1 MSCGRSAVP
10 YLVLNVR
17 CLGAP
22 GHAAPLLGR
31 EDVRDEGILAPVETA
46 EGAAQAKQDGH
57 RRGAEREAVVLGEG
71 PLLTLAL
78 LHHAHQGL
86 Q

>member
-1 MSCGRSAVP
+1 M
-10 YLVLNVR
+10 
-17 CLGAP
+17 
-22 GHAAPLLGR
+22 
-31 EDVRDEGILAPVETA
+31 RDEGVLAAVEAA
-46 EGAAQAKQDGH
+46 EGAAQAEQHGH

-86 Q
+86 QQIDLSKFFKARNQANFSFDYANVIQPELR